1 LSSGP
6 APDDGRRR
14 SLIAHPC
21 AVEPGLGLA
30 PGIQVALNVL
40 RPGER
45 TRPIRHNSTQLD
57 FCIRGRGRAVVGTR
71 TIDFER
77 YDVWNTPSMA
87 TYTIANDGDEPQ
99 VRLTYSNAAL
109 LEKLNIH
116 VVEDDPPPSGTIPPS
131 SRASRRRAHSAPF
144 ASATTART

>member
-1 LSSGP
+1 
-6 APDDGRRR
+6 
-14 SLIAHPC
+14 
-21 AVEPGLGLA
+21 V
-30 PGIQVALNVL
+30 NVL

-45 TRPIRHNSTQLD
+45 TRPVRHNSTQLD
-57 FCIRGRGRAVVGTR
+57 FCIRGGGHAVVGGR
-71 TIDFER
+71 RIDFER

-116 VVEDDPPPSGTIPPS
+116 VVEDDPPVSSDVAAVEPDEQPANPFGTFS
-131 SRASRRRAHSAPF
+131 LGDDG
-144 ASATTART
+144 